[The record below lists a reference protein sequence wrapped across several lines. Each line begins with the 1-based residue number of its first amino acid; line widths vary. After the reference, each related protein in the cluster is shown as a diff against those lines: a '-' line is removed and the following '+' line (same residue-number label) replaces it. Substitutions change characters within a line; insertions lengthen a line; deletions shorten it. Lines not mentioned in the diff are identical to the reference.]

1 VTVNRKTVFFLVLL
15 LLASNLITFW
25 VTGNYYCTAEQE
37 AEQLPEPAAVE
48 PEIPEDL
55 KPFLEV
61 LEILSERYIDKVSRE
76 DLINEAINGMVGS
89 LNDPQTSFF
98 EASDWEEMMIKIEG
112 SFSGIG
118 VNIISVDNYITVVSP
133 IKNTPGEQAG
143 FLPGDRIIAVDG
155 VNIVGKTTTEAV
167 SLMRGPEGTP
177 VTLTVERN
185 GFPEPLTITVVRE
198 NIEMPSVFPEMDEQG
213 IGYIQITS
221 FSENTGNNFRE
232 ALLELEAQNMRG
244 LILDLRDNPGGLL
257 NEAIIVG
264 QEIIPPG
271 IITRTVDGEGNVLQ
285 NYLSY
290 GTEKEYPIVVL
301 VNGFS
306 ASAAEIISGA
316 LHDTGAGVLVGTKTY
331 GKATVQHLER
341 IAGNRGLSYTVAK
354 YQTPKGRDIHGNGLE
369 PDYYVELPTD
379 IYFVRYQLFNDLSAG
394 DEGATVLILQKKLK
408 AMKYDVEETAIFDRQ
423 TEKALRT
430 FQESYGLP
438 VTGQLDQATR
448 TVLSR
453 VMEDVADD
461 LDKQLQ
467 KARTVILEMLN

>member
-1 VTVNRKTVFFLVLL
+1 MNSL
-15 LLASNLITFW
+15 
-25 VTGNYYCTAEQE
+25 
-37 AEQLPEPAAVE
+37 EPAAVE

-61 LEILSERYIDKVSRE
+61 LEILSERYIDKVSGR
-76 DLINEAINGMVGS
+76 INQRSYQWHGPLMIRRPV
-89 LNDPQTSFF
+89 F

-133 IKNTPGEQAG
+133 IKNTPGERAG

-185 GFPEPLTITVVRE
+185 GLPEPLTITLVRE

-271 IITRTVDGEGNVLQ
+271 IITRTVDGEGNVLKT
-285 NYLSY
+285 YLSY

-316 LHDTGAGVLVGTKTY
+316 LQDTGAGVLVGTKTY

-341 IAGNRGLSYTVAK
+341 IAGNRGLDYTVAK
-354 YQTPKGRDIHGNGLE
+354 YQTPKGRDIHGNGLN
-369 PDYYVELPTD
+369 PIIMWNFLQTF
-379 IYFVRYQLFNDLSAG
+379 ILSG
-394 DEGATVLILQKKLK
+394 ISCLMTC
-408 AMKYDVEETAIFDRQ
+408 R
-423 TEKALRT
+423 
-430 FQESYGLP
+430 P
-438 VTGQLDQATR
+438 
-448 TVLSR
+448 
-453 VMEDVADD
+453 
-461 LDKQLQ
+461 
-467 KARTVILEMLN
+467 EMRAPQC